1 MCFHIIGDARI
12 CNLFIRI
19 YVRMHVLAYMYAGPD
34 YQTGYDSDPDAMLAE
49 EDLNALTAKPA
60 SFVAP
65 YVWKDYI
72 TLRA

>member
-1 MCFHIIGDARI
+1 MK
-12 CNLFIRI
+12 L
-19 YVRMHVLAYMYAGPD
+19 AGPD

-49 EDLNALTAKPA
+49 EDLNALNAKPA
-60 SFVAP
+60 SFFAP